1 MKDNILH
8 SKGNKQ
14 ISGGDA
20 DFSSSIPYRNEEYI

>member
-8 SKGNKQ
+8 SKGVKQ